1 MEYFTILMKTN
12 NKLENKDTN
21 DLILGKYD
29 TKNNTYKIFK
39 LKVNSGVSINFYHK
53 LLLEDDF
60 CNSDFKE
67 IEIDTLKSQI
77 LSSISRVKKWLFN
90 GVCGD
95 LENYINENF
104 GA

>member
-1 MEYFTILMKTN
+1 MEYFTILMNTD

-29 TKNNTYKIFK
+29 IENKTYRIFK
-39 LKVNSGVSINFYHK
+39 LKVNSGVNIGFYHK
-53 LLLEDDF
+53 LLLEEDF

-77 LSSISRVKKWLFN
+77 LSSISRVKKWLFS

-95 LENYINENF
+95 LEKFIIENF
-104 GA
+104 GK

>member
-39 LKVNSGVSINFYHK
+39 LKVSSSVSINFYHK

-90 GVCGD
+90 GGCGD
-95 LENYINENF
+95 LESYINENF